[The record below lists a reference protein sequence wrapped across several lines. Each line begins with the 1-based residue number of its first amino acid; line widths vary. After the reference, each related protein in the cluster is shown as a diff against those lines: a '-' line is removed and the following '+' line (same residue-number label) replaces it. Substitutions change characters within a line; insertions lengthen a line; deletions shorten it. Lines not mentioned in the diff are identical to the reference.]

1 MSLYPI
7 DEDAFKIYDIR
18 ARQILDSRGN
28 PTIEVEVITT
38 GGGIGLAAAPSG
50 ASTGT
55 HEALERRDREDKR
68 FKGKGVYTNLKLVS
82 EVIKPALVGKDARRQ
97 REIDY
102 TLIELD
108 GTPQK
113 TKLGG
118 NTIIA
123 TSLAVAKA
131 AADTY
136 GIPLFLYLGGVNAH
150 VLPVPMMNIING
162 GKHAGNELA
171 IQEFMI
177 VPAGAD
183 SFSEAI
189 RLAAEVYYTLKDYL
203 KKTYGR
209 NAINVGDE
217 GGFAPPMKKT
227 EEALEALVKA
237 IKEAGY
243 GFDSVSIALDCAA
256 SEFFDEKKKV
266 YKIDGKEITREE
278 LLDFYKEIVDKYPI
292 VSIEDPF
299 HEEDFEAFAEMT
311 KKLGNKIL
319 IVGDDIFVTNLK
331 RLSRGIEIGAANA
344 ILIKPN
350 QIGTLTETLDV
361 ISLAKSHSYQTIVSH
376 RSGETEDTT
385 IADIAVGLNTGLI
398 KTGAPARG
406 ERTAK
411 YNRLLRIEEYLGS
424 QAEFLGFKVFKR
436 KF

>member
-28 PTIEVEVITT
+28 PTIEVEVVTA
-38 GGGIGLAAAPSG
+38 GGGVGLAAAPSG

-68 FKGKGVYTNLKLVS
+68 FKGKGVYTNIKLVS

-203 KKTYGR
+203 KKEYGR

-243 GFDSVSIALDCAA
+243 GPDAVALALDCAA

-266 YKIDGKEITREE
+266 YKIDGKELTREE
-278 LLDFYKEIVDKYPI
+278 LLDFYKELVDKYPI

-319 IVGDDIFVTNLK
+319 IVGDDIFVTNPK
-331 RLSRGIEIGAANA
+331 RLSKGIEMGAANA

-361 ISLAKSHSYQTIVSH
+361 ILLARSHSYRTIVSH